1 MKRTTVDVVISAYKP
16 DDTFRELIGMLLGQT
31 YPVSHILIIN
41 TEERFWNEKLIGNT
55 DRADVFHI
63 TKKEFDHAAT
73 RNMGAGFS
81 DADYLMFMTQDAL
94 PADLFLVERL
104 LSAFENPI
112 VKAAYARQMP
122 GRDCVLTEGCVRSF
136 NYPENSW
143 VRTFNDLPKYG
154 IKTYFCSN
162 VCAMY
167 EMHTFRQ
174 MGGFLP
180 PAIFNED
187 MVYAARIQHLGYG
200 VAYCAD
206 ARVYHS
212 HNYTASQQFHRN
224 FDNGVS
230 QAMRPEI
237 FRGVSSA
244 GEGRKMVRFVTDY
257 LRKAG
262 KTYLLPGFYRECFA
276 KLAGFRLGK
285 MYRLLPRKMVKS
297 FSMNPDFFD
306 SSAFSRFQ
314 HK

>member
-1 MKRTTVDVVISAYKP
+1 
-16 DDTFRELIGMLLGQT
+16 
-31 YPVSHILIIN
+31 
-41 TEERFWNEKLIGNT
+41 
-55 DRADVFHI
+55 
-63 TKKEFDHAAT
+63 
-73 RNMGAGFS
+73 
-81 DADYLMFMTQDAL
+81 MFMTQDAL

-212 HNYTASQQFHRN
+212 HNYTPSQQFHRN